1 MTPVVLSFIAFALY
15 IIYISLEVAIFD
27 SIPTSIS
34 NSFYLYESKKK
45 NLGYVFTAFMFIE
58 SFLVACPFIVA
69 SEGNWY
75 ECLAFF
81 CTCGIAFCGAAP
93 LSRGVTMESKV
104 HVVGA
109 SSAAVLGM
117 IWCILS
123 AGFLVTINTLAV
135 YLFVVAIAVY
145 VTDTRKECKTF
156 WTELI
161 FFTTI
166 LTVLIHK
173 LIHMA

>member
-1 MTPVVLSFIAFALY
+1 MTPIVLSLIALVLFVVY
-15 IIYISLEVAIFD
+15 VSLEVIVLD
-27 SIPTSIS
+27 GVPTSIS

-58 SFLVACPFIVA
+58 AFLVAYPFIIA

-75 ECLAFF
+75 ECIGFF
-81 CTCGIAFCGAAP
+81 CACGIAFCGAAP

-109 SSAAVLGM
+109 SGAAVLGM

-123 AGFLVTINTLAV
+123 AGFLITINVFAICV
-135 YLFVVAIAVY
+135 FVVAVASHA
-145 VTDTRKECKTF
+145 TDTEKECKTF
-156 WTELI
+156 WAELMV
-161 FFTTI
+161 FPTI
-166 LTVLIHK
+166 LTVLIYK
-173 LIHMA
+173 LIHMV

>member
-1 MTPVVLSFIAFALY
+1 MTPIVLSLIAFVLY
-15 IIYISLEVAIFD
+15 FVYVLLEITIFH

-58 SFLVACPFIVA
+58 AFLVAYPFIVA

-75 ECLAFF
+75 ECIGFF
-81 CTCGIAFCGAAP
+81 CACGIAFCGAAP

-109 SSAAVLGM
+109 SGAAVLGM

-123 AGFLVTINTLAV
+123 AGFLITINALAIYV
-135 YLFVVAIAVY
+135 FIAALAAHI
-145 VTDTRKECKTF
+145 TDTEKECKTF
-156 WTELI
+156 WAEVI
-161 FFTTI
+161 VFTTI
-166 LTVLIHK
+166 LVVLICK
-173 LIHMA
+173 LIHMD